1 MEELVELLTE
11 RVAERLYDKCAEA
24 AEDDDDEGEGCC
36 DGDCDCGCDCCD
48 DPDDECE
55 CGCHEPCDEDDD
67 DLFDEMDAEEFQN
80 LSHPVAPPDPDN
92 LATYIDHTLL
102 KPTAT
107 HDELMKLCDEAR
119 QYGFATVC
127 VNSANVDEAAALLQ
141 GSNTVPIAVV
151 GFPLGAALSEV
162 KAYEARQAIRNGAR
176 EIDTV
181 INIGALK
188 DRDYQLVFDDIQ
200 EVVDAVAPV
209 PVKVI
214 IETSQLDEMQKII
227 ACALAKAAGA
237 AFVKTST
244 GFTGS
249 GATAEDIALMRQV
262 VGPDMGVKA
271 SGGVRTLADA
281 KKMIAAGASRIGASA
296 SVAIVTEA
304 MSGKGTA
311 PKADDKKA
319 KKDDKKSK

>member
-1 MEELVELLTE
+1 MEELVELLTD
-11 RVAERLYDKCAEA
+11 RVAERLYDRCAEA
-24 AEDDDDEGEGCC
+24 AEEDDDDGAC
-36 DGDCDCGCDCCD
+36 DCDCGCGDDADDDCGCSCD
-48 DPDDECE
+48 CDAYDDEV
-55 CGCHEPCDEDDD
+55 D
-67 DLFDEMDAEEFQN
+67 DLFDEMDAEDFQN
-80 LSHPVAPPDPDN
+80 LSHPVPPPDPDN

-107 HDELMKLCDEAR
+107 QDELLKLCDEAR

-127 VNSANVDEAAALLQ
+127 VNSANVEEAAALLQ

-151 GFPLGAALSEV
+151 GFPLGAALPEV
-162 KAYEARQAIRNGAR
+162 KAYEARQAIRHGAR

-188 DRDYQLVFDDIQ
+188 DRNYQLVLDDIQ
-200 EVVDAVAPV
+200 EVVEAVAPV

-214 IETSQLDEMQKII
+214 IETSQLDEKQKII

-244 GFTGS
+244 GFTGG
-249 GATAEDIALMRQV
+249 GATAEDIALMREV

-271 SGGVRTLADA
+271 SGGVRTLEDA

-304 MSGKGTA
+304 T
-311 PKADDKKA
+311 DDKGEGTGKA
-319 KKDDKKSK
+319 SDKKVKKEAKKSK

>member
-1 MEELVELLTE
+1 
-11 RVAERLYDKCAEA
+11 
-24 AEDDDDEGEGCC
+24 
-36 DGDCDCGCDCCD
+36 
-48 DPDDECE
+48 
-55 CGCHEPCDEDDD
+55 
-67 DLFDEMDAEEFQN
+67 MDAEEFQN
-80 LSHPVAPPDPDN
+80 LSHPVAPPDPSN

-107 HDELMKLCDEAR
+107 QDELLKLCDEAR

-127 VNSANVDEAAALLQ
+127 VNSANVEEAAVLLQ
-141 GSNTVPIAVV
+141 GSDTVPIAVV
-151 GFPLGAALSEV
+151 GFPLGASLPEV
-162 KAYEARQAIRNGAR
+162 KAYEAREAIRNGAR

-188 DRDYQLVFDDIQ
+188 DRNYQFVLDDIQ

-214 IETSQLDEMQKII
+214 IEASQLDEMQKII
-227 ACALAKAAGA
+227 ACALSKAAGA

-296 SVAIVTEA
+296 SVAIVMEA
-304 MSGKGTA
+304 EE
-311 PKADDKKA
+311 A
-319 KKDDKKSK
+319 KKKEDAPTGEAEKKSNEGK

>member
-1 MEELVELLTE
+1 MEELIELLTDQ
-11 RVAERLYDKCAEA
+11 VAERLYERCAEA
-24 AEDDDDEGEGCC
+24 AKEDDDDEA
-36 DGDCDCGCDCCD
+36 CDCACDCCD
-48 DPDDECE
+48 DPDDECDCE
-55 CGCHEPCDEDDD
+55 CHESCSCGCDDDDEMD

-80 LSHPVAPPDPDN
+80 LSHPVPPPDPDN

-107 HDELMKLCDEAR
+107 QDELLKLCDEAR
-119 QYGFATVC
+119 KYGFATVC
-127 VNSANVDEAAALLQ
+127 VNSANVEEAAALLQ

-151 GFPLGAALSEV
+151 GFPLGASLPEV

-188 DRDYQLVFDDIQ
+188 DRNYQLVLDDIQ

-214 IETSQLDEMQKII
+214 IETSQLDETQKII
-227 ACALAKAAGA
+227 ACALSKAAGA

-244 GFTGS
+244 GFTGG

-262 VGPDMGVKA
+262 VGPEMGVKA

-304 MSGKGTA
+304 AAEKGE
-311 PKADDKKA
+311 DKKA
-319 KKDDKKSK
+319 E

>member
-1 MEELVELLTE
+1 MEELIELLTDQ
-11 RVAERLYDKCAEA
+11 VAERLYERCAEA
-24 AEDDDDEGEGCC
+24 AEEDDDDEA
-36 DGDCDCGCDCCD
+36 CDCACDCCD
-48 DPDDECE
+48 DPDDECDCE
-55 CGCHEPCDEDDD
+55 CHESCDCGCDCDDDDEMD

-80 LSHPVAPPDPDN
+80 LSHPVPPPDPDN

-107 HDELMKLCDEAR
+107 QDELLKLCDEAR

-127 VNSANVDEAAALLQ
+127 VNSANVEEAAALLQ

-151 GFPLGAALSEV
+151 GFPLGASLPEV

-188 DRDYQLVFDDIQ
+188 DRNYQLVLDDSQ

-214 IETSQLDEMQKII
+214 IETSQLDETQKII
-227 ACALAKAAGA
+227 ACALSKAAGA

-244 GFTGS
+244 GFTGG

-262 VGPDMGVKA
+262 VGPEMGVKA

-304 MSGKGTA
+304 AAEKGE
-311 PKADDKKA
+311 DKKA
-319 KKDDKKSK
+319 E

>member
-1 MEELVELLTE
+1 MEELVELLTD
-11 RVAERLYDKCAEA
+11 RVAERLYDRCAEA
-24 AEDDDDEGEGCC
+24 AEEDDDEEAYACGC
-36 DGDCDCGCDCCD
+36 DCCEDPDADCGCDC
-48 DPDDECE
+48 
-55 CGCHEPCDEDDD
+55 HEPYDDDAMD

-80 LSHPVAPPDPDN
+80 LSHPVPPPDPDN

-107 HDELMKLCDEAR
+107 QDELLKLCDEAR

-127 VNSANVDEAAALLQ
+127 VNSANVEEAAALLQ

-151 GFPLGAALSEV
+151 GFPLGASLPEV

-188 DRDYQLVFDDIQ
+188 DRNYQLVFDDIQ

-227 ACALAKAAGA
+227 ACALSKAAGA

-244 GFTGS
+244 GFTGG
-249 GATAEDIALMRQV
+249 GATAEDVALMRKV

-271 SGGVRTLADA
+271 SGGVRTLEDA

-304 MSGKGTA
+304 AEGENSGKVSDK
-311 PKADDKKA
+311 KAEKKA
-319 KKDDKKSK
+319 KKDAKKSK

>member
-1 MEELVELLTE
+1 MEELIELLTDQ
-11 RVAERLYDKCAEA
+11 VAERLYERCAEA
-24 AEDDDDEGEGCC
+24 AEEDDDDEA
-36 DGDCDCGCDCCD
+36 CDCACDCCD
-48 DPDDECE
+48 DPDDECDCE
-55 CGCHEPCDEDDD
+55 CHESCDCGCDCNDDDEMD

-80 LSHPVAPPDPDN
+80 LSHPVPPPDPDN

-107 HDELMKLCDEAR
+107 QDELLKLCDEAR

-127 VNSANVDEAAALLQ
+127 VNSANVEEAAALLQ

-151 GFPLGAALSEV
+151 GFPLGASLPEV

-188 DRDYQLVFDDIQ
+188 DRNYQLVLDDIQ

-214 IETSQLDEMQKII
+214 IETSQLDETQKII
-227 ACALAKAAGA
+227 ACALSKAAGA

-244 GFTGS
+244 GFTGG

-262 VGPDMGVKA
+262 VGPEMGVKA

-304 MSGKGTA
+304 AAEKS
-311 PKADDKKA
+311 DDKKA
-319 KKDDKKSK
+319 E

>member
-1 MEELVELLTE
+1 M
-11 RVAERLYDKCAEA
+11 
-24 AEDDDDEGEGCC
+24 
-36 DGDCDCGCDCCD
+36 
-48 DPDDECE
+48 
-55 CGCHEPCDEDDD
+55 D

-80 LSHPVAPPDPDN
+80 LSHPVPPPDPDN

-107 HDELMKLCDEAR
+107 QDELLKLCDEAR

-127 VNSANVDEAAALLQ
+127 VNSANVEEAAALLQ

-151 GFPLGAALSEV
+151 GFPLGASLPEV

-188 DRDYQLVFDDIQ
+188 DRNYQLVLDDIQ

-214 IETSQLDEMQKII
+214 IETSQLDETQKII
-227 ACALAKAAGA
+227 ACALSKAAGA

-244 GFTGS
+244 GFTGG

-262 VGPDMGVKA
+262 VGPEMGVKA

-304 MSGKGTA
+304 AAEKS
-311 PKADDKKA
+311 DDKKA
-319 KKDDKKSK
+319 E

>member
-1 MEELVELLTE
+1 MEELIELLTDQ
-11 RVAERLYDKCAEA
+11 VAERLYERCAEA
-24 AEDDDDEGEGCC
+24 AEEDDDDEA
-36 DGDCDCGCDCCD
+36 CDCACDCCD
-48 DPDDECE
+48 DPDDECDCE
-55 CGCHEPCDEDDD
+55 CHESCGCDCDDDDEMD

-80 LSHPVAPPDPDN
+80 LSHPVPPPDPDN

-107 HDELMKLCDEAR
+107 QDELLKLCDEAR

-127 VNSANVDEAAALLQ
+127 VNSANVEEAAALLQ

-151 GFPLGAALSEV
+151 GFPLGASLPEV

-188 DRDYQLVFDDIQ
+188 DRNYQLVLDDIQ

-214 IETSQLDEMQKII
+214 IETSQLDETQKII
-227 ACALAKAAGA
+227 ACALSKAAGA

-244 GFTGS
+244 GFTGG

-262 VGPDMGVKA
+262 VGPEMGVKA

-281 KKMIAAGASRIGASA
+281 QKMIAAGASRIGASA

-304 MSGKGTA
+304 AAEKS
-311 PKADDKKA
+311 DDKKA
-319 KKDDKKSK
+319 E